1 MDIHIT
7 VSVNPHK
14 NKKGIGVEVVS
25 EWAIIHRKTA
35 RFTMEDIILL
45 TLTGPHSQK
54 QD

>member
-14 NKKGIGVEVVS
+14 NKQGIGIGVVS
-25 EWAIIHRKTA
+25 ECTIIHRKTA

-45 TLTGPHSQK
+45 TVTGPHSQN